1 MSPNAADIR
10 RLTRM
15 KAEQERRLKMMQV
28 RVDRLAA
35 QEQRVWKDVACTQRM
50 SLQAQEAQMR
60 RQAQNV
66 ERSHLEQEL
75 LAHEQALRGRT
86 QERRKQTQAKEWP
99 KQAKIEENRAQAQ
112 RVRQDSQRLMTVLH
126 EVREKTLQSK
136 RMQVEVLRQQRRQQR
151 LQREL
156 EQSHLEHARK
166 QSNVHRYVEL
176 QEEMQAVESAMC
188 VVEEQELKAVQRLQ
202 NSQNARADAMALLQS
217 SRGEC
222 GMTCGEYS
230 LDDLYEKE
238 NDNFNL
244 HGSIDAKSAASLSG
258 ASTPTL
264 PGHGGNWSPRHPGG
278 PPLQSQYSPRAGI
291 GAPNSPGSR
300 SRLCSGVSSCP
311 ILAWEPARTS
321 LGQITEEEDLGSN
334 EHSPAQQAVEEFRNE
349 LARFQSYHTT
359 PSQEFTNE
367 PESVQ
372 SYTFSSQ
379 EAVQTSRQRPETI
392 SKPGCSGSEHPGS
405 QTSSAGSPILSPK
418 QGSRTPS
425 LPTST
430 SSHPRVVASPVLSP
444 RSVRGGRALAL
455 TAAGPMLVRSVP
467 SEGGGTSTGC
477 YSVTSTGCYNVRLGV
492 RDLAS

>member
-1 MSPNAADIR
+1 
-10 RLTRM
+10 
-15 KAEQERRLKMMQV
+15 MMQV

-35 QEQRVWKDVACTQRM
+35 QERRVWKDVACTQRM
-50 SLQAQEAQMR
+50 SLQAQEAQLR

-66 ERSHLEQEL
+66 ERSQLEQEL
-75 LAHEQALRGRT
+75 LAQEQVLRGRT
-86 QERRKQTQAKEWP
+86 QELRKQTQAKEGP
-99 KQAKIEENRAQAQ
+99 KQAKIDENRAMAQ

-136 RMQVEVLRQQRRQQR
+136 RMQVEVQRQQRRQQR

-166 QSNVHRYVEL
+166 QTNVHRYVEL
-176 QEEMQAVESAMC
+176 QEEIQAVESAMC

-222 GMTCGEYS
+222 SMTGEYC
-230 LDDLYEKE
+230 LDDMYEKE

-244 HGSIDAKSAASLSG
+244 HGSSDAKSAAPLSG
-258 ASTPTL
+258 TSIPTL

-278 PPLQSQYSPRAGI
+278 PPLQSQYSPRSGI

-300 SRLCSGVSSCP
+300 PRLCSGVSSCP
-311 ILAWEPARTS
+311 FLAWEPARTS

-334 EHSPAQQAVEEFRNE
+334 EHSPAHQAVEEFRNE
-349 LARFQSYHTT
+349 LARVQSYYTT

-367 PESVQ
+367 PDSVQ

-379 EAVQTSRQRPETI
+379 EAVQTSRQRPETRT
-392 SKPGCSGSEHPGS
+392 KPGCSGSEHPGS
-405 QTSSAGSPILSPK
+405 QTSSAGTPILSPK
-418 QGSRTPS
+418 QGSRSPS
-425 LPTST
+425 MPTST
-430 SSHPRVVASPVLSP
+430 ASQPRGVASPVLSS
-444 RSVRGGRALAL
+444 RSIRGGRALAL

-467 SEGGGTSTGC
+467 SDGCVLGGGA
-477 YSVTSTGCYNVRLGV
+477 STGCYNVRPGV
-492 RDLAS
+492 RDIAS